1 MKVAVIGLGKI
12 GLPLAVQIAHKGI
25 EVIGLDI
32 NELVVKQVNS
42 GVEPFP
48 GEENLNV
55 LLKEVVNS
63 GKLKATSDPEIA
75 LVEATHIVVIVPVLV
90 DSKQQPDFKSI
101 DLATENIGRFI
112 KKGALVSYETTL
124 PIGTTRER
132 FTRSLEKISGKIPG
146 QDFFVVFSPERV
158 FTGRVFRDLRRY
170 PKIVGGIDENSANIG
185 VQFYRKIIEFD
196 EGEVFSREIDVWK
209 VSSCE
214 AAEMVKLIETT
225 YRDVNIALANQFAMN
240 AVQHRLDI
248 DEIISA
254 ANSQPY
260 AKIHTPGI
268 SVGGHCI
275 PVYPEFYL
283 FNDVNA
289 SLVREARRIN
299 QTMPAYFV
307 EKLESLLGSL
317 SRKRVLILGL
327 TYREGVKEI
336 AFSGALE
343 LVKLLSAKGS
353 KVTVHDPFF
362 SNSQLEDMG
371 LQGYVVNEEFDAV
384 MLHTA
389 HGEYINFDFKS
400 VKGLQV
406 IIDGRGLYKGVDFP
420 APITYFSF

>member
-240 AVQHRLDI
+240 AVQHR
-248 DEIISA
+248 
-254 ANSQPY
+254 Y
-260 AKIHTPGI
+260 
-268 SVGGHCI
+268 CI

-420 APITYFSF
+420 APIKYFSF